1 MEFKTDIEIAQ
12 STPMKHITEIARVA
26 GVEDKYLELYGSHK
40 AKVDY
45 RLLRETPEHS
55 GKLILSLVLCVAWIA
70 MSVQAGTYQLDIW
83 IVLLQLLAGLMT
95 TFGGRRTEAG
105 RHLLAEV
112 LGFRLY
118 LQTIPRVQLQHI
130 RRQNPEYFHSLA
142 PYAMALG
149 CDQTF
154 IRRFGRDLQ
163 PPCPY
168 IVGVP
173 QKPMTAA
180 EWHKIFRR
188 IARSMEARMR
198 QMPVEK
204 VAGFFRSLTR

>member
-1 MEFKTDIEIAQ
+1 
-12 STPMKHITEIARVA
+12 
-26 GVEDKYLELYGSHK
+26 
-40 AKVDY
+40 
-45 RLLRETPEHS
+45 
-55 GKLILSLVLCVAWIA
+55 

-95 TFGGRRTEAG
+95 TFGGRRTDAG
-105 RHLLAEV
+105 RQLINEV

-118 LQTIPRVQLQHI
+118 LQTIPRTQLHLI
-130 RRQNPEYFHSLA
+130 RRQNPEYFHDLA
-142 PYAMALG
+142 PYALALG
-149 CDQTF
+149 CDQIF
-154 IRRFGRDLQ
+154 AKRFGRDKQ

-173 QKPMTAA
+173 QEYMTAA
-180 EWHKIFRR
+180 EWNKILRR
-188 IARSMEARMR
+188 TARSMEARMR